1 MVDYNLK
8 VSHALIAIVFL
19 YSTPMAGADY
29 LSVKTDPV
37 VGLHCTVASI
47 IIISNEYYDLITV
60 SSNLIPSAFFC
71 QKFGTGGHTL
81 INTLLLND

>member
-8 VSHALIAIVFL
+8 MSHALIAIVFL
-19 YSTPMAGADY
+19 CSTPMAGA
-29 LSVKTDPV
+29 VKTDPV

-47 IIISNEYYDLITV
+47 ILISNEYYDLITV

>member
-8 VSHALIAIVFL
+8 MSHALIAIVFL
-19 YSTPMAGADY
+19 CSTPMAGADY

-47 IIISNEYYDLITV
+47 IRFDYSKLRSNSIS
-60 SSNLIPSAFFC
+60 FFC